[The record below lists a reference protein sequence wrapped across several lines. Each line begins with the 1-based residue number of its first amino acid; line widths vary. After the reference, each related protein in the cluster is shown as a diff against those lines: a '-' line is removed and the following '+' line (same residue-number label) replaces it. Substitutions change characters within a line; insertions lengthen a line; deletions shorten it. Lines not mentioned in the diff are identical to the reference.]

1 LVERGFGDHCKV
13 GPSRTWGE
21 ADRLNVHDFQQSR
34 KELRGDADGCPGP
47 LTWRLLFS

>member
-1 LVERGFGDHCKV
+1 MKRGFGDHYRV

-21 ADRLNVHDFQQSR
+21 ADRLNVRDFQKSR
-34 KELRGDADGCPGP
+34 KELRGDADGYPGP